1 MEAQQADDA
10 SGGGPGRPWRQ
21 AASLAGRAF
30 WCWPPLTVACLG
42 LYQVRR
48 PELWRDE
55 LASWNFATRSV
66 PGLMA
71 TAQHTDAAQVPYY
84 LVLHFWI
91 AAFGSSVLVMRG
103 LSVLAMAGAAA
114 FTALAARDLAGRR
127 AGVAAGLVLAVVPS
141 VSRFAQEVRFY
152 ALGMLV
158 AALATWLL
166 VRALARPSWARWAGY
181 GVTVAALGYLNTVGL
196 ALLAGHAAW
205 VILDWRRT
213 RDARVFRFAPATVAA
228 VALCVPVMLLGSRE
242 AAGQLGWVPAPSLDP
257 AVLGQFAANLF
268 YSVPVAVALLL
279 LAALAWRPGQRD
291 VISSVTAA
299 AAVPLVAVWVVSLG
313 KVSYFFPRYVLFT
326 LIALAILA
334 GIAVVRLGRV
344 WGVATLVAVAALGVY
359 DQAMIREPS
368 AHDWVSYPA
377 GVTVGIDEF
386 AETARVIGGHARP
399 GDGIVYPYEGVWGWE
414 EVDLGVDYYLPRYLG
429 SHVPAPA
436 VLFTAET
443 AAQADARNSVACR
456 VPARCLGSEPRVWVV
471 SYWAAGP
478 LSDMTKAQAALLDR
492 YYMVSHVWHHHA
504 MMVALLLRRL

>member
-1 MEAQQADDA
+1 
-10 SGGGPGRPWRQ
+10 
-21 AASLAGRAF
+21 
-30 WCWPPLTVACLG
+30 VACLG
-42 LYQVRR
+42 LYRVRR

-66 PGLMA
+66 PGLLA
-71 TAQHTDAAQVPYY
+71 TAQHTNAAQVPYY

-103 LSVLAMAGAAA
+103 LSVFAMAGAAA

-127 AGVAAGLVLAVVPS
+127 AGVASGLVLAVVPS
-141 VSRFAQEVRFY
+141 VARFAQEVRFY

-181 GVTVAALGYLNTVGL
+181 GVTVAAFGYLNTVGL

-213 RDARVFRFAPATVAA
+213 RDARAFRFAPAAVAA

-242 AAGQLGWVPAPSLDP
+242 AAGQLVWVPAPSLNP
-257 AVLGQFAANLF
+257 AVLGHFAVNLF
-268 YSVPVAVALLL
+268 YSVPVAAAVAL
-279 LAALAWRPGQRD
+279 LAALAWGPGRRD
-291 VISSVTAA
+291 VAGLVTAA
-299 AAVPLVAVWVVSLG
+299 AVVPLVAVWVASLG

-334 GIAVVRLGRV
+334 GIAVARLGRG
-344 WGVATLVAVAALGVY
+344 WGAAALVAVAALGTH

-368 AHDWVSYPA
+368 AHDWVNYPA
-377 GVTVGIDEF
+377 GVSARSYEY
-386 AETARVIGGHARP
+386 AETARFVGENARP

-414 EVDLGVDYYLPRYLG
+414 GVDLGVGYYLPRYLG
-429 SHVPAPA
+429 SHVRAPA
-436 VLFTAET
+436 VLFTAQT
-443 AAQADARNSVACR
+443 AAQADALNSVACR
-456 VPARCLGSEPRVWVV
+456 VPARCLGTEPRVWVV
-471 SYWAAGP
+471 SYQAAGP

-492 YYMVSHVWHHHA
+492 HYTVSHVWHQGA
-504 MMVALLLRRL
+504 MTIALLLRRP